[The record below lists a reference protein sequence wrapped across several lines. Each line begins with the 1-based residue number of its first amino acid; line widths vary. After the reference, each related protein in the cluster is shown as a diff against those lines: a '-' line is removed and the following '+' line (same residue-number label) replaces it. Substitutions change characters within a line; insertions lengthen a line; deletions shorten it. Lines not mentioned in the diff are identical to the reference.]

1 MRAQAPDQNKTFH
14 LSIDAIS
21 PHVRFVSEYKAEPD
35 FRFRER
41 ILYDHLIE
49 YIYDGKG
56 QYIVQNEKVP
66 VYRGDVVLIP
76 PGVVHSIEADHETPF
91 VRQCVHFDFSYVG
104 GYDSMPWWEWFPE
117 PLKDDKIHPTPVF
130 SEELRLPSVS
140 RLLHVPKIRPL
151 FARLFREMYHKEAGY
166 KLAVKACMLDILL
179 LIHRNALPGELR
191 SEETPLVIPNAI
203 ADAKRFMERN
213 LSRKLTLAAIAE
225 VTHYHPVHFERL
237 FKRSMGCSP
246 IEYLLELRISKA
258 KEFLEDSDLNIS
270 EIAAEAGFD
279 SSQYFSLVFKK
290 LVGFSPRHYRRLIR
304 ESGVSGI
311 CLPLAHLEEYPT
323 QKMFSHTSPEPPAKN
338 A

>member
-179 LIHRNALPGELR
+179 LIHR
-191 SEETPLVIPNAI
+191 
-203 ADAKRFMERN
+203 
-213 LSRKLTLAAIAE
+213 
-225 VTHYHPVHFERL
+225 
-237 FKRSMGCSP
+237 
-246 IEYLLELRISKA
+246 
-258 KEFLEDSDLNIS
+258 
-270 EIAAEAGFD
+270 
-279 SSQYFSLVFKK
+279 
-290 LVGFSPRHYRRLIR
+290 
-304 ESGVSGI
+304 
-311 CLPLAHLEEYPT
+311 
-323 QKMFSHTSPEPPAKN
+323 
-338 A
+338 

>member
-117 PLKDDKIHPTPVF
+117 PLKEDKIHPTPVF

-290 LVGFSPRHYRRLIR
+290 LVGFSPRHYRRLTR
-304 ESGVSGI
+304 ESGIPGI

-323 QKMFSHTSPEPPAKN
+323 QKMFSHTSPEPLAKN